1 MTDLMK
7 LPAIADWDDAYS
19 NGAYIEGAESYPP
32 KWGEAAKAFRDELTA
47 EGRAKLDV
55 AYGVHP
61 REQYD
66 LFLPKGQPKGLAVFV
81 HGGYWM
87 AFDKSTWSHLAKGG
101 VENGWAV
108 MLPSY
113 TLAPEAHLTLMT
125 QQISRAIEHAAA
137 TIEGPIHLSGHSAGG
152 HLVSRQM
159 CAITPLKPEVQARI
173 KKVVSISGLHDLRPL
188 MNTKM
193 NEKLILDEDEAFAES
208 AALQKPAKGIELVCW
223 VGAEERPEFLRQNR
237 LLADI
242 WASCGIDTEWHE
254 EPNKHHFDV
263 IDDLSD
269 PQSALNAHFAP
280 DG

>member
-1 MTDLMK
+1 
-7 LPAIADWDDAYS
+7 
-19 NGAYIEGAESYPP
+19 
-32 KWGEAAKAFRDELTA
+32 
-47 EGRAKLDV
+47 
-55 AYGVHP
+55 
-61 REQYD
+61 
-66 LFLPKGQPKGLAVFV
+66 
-81 HGGYWM
+81 
-87 AFDKSTWSHLAKGG
+87 
-101 VENGWAV
+101 
-108 MLPSY
+108 
-113 TLAPEAHLTLMT
+113 
-125 QQISRAIEHAAA
+125 
-137 TIEGPIHLSGHSAGG
+137 
-152 HLVSRQM
+152 M

>member
-1 MTDLMK
+1 MK

-32 KWGEAAKAFRDELTA
+32 KWAEAAKAFRDELTA

-125 QQISRAIEHAAA
+125 QQIARAIELAAA